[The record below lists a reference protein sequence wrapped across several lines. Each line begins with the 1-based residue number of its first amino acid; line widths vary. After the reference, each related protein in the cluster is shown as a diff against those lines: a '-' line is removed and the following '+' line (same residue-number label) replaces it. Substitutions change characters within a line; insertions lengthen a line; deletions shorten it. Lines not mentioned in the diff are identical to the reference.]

1 MKQLTK
7 ESSQEELRAYFALV
21 LDYAKT
27 QDEFPVDL
35 DDVWPIAYE
44 RKDHAVRDLKK
55 EKLFISGLD
64 FTTQKTR
71 EVIRQMAEN
80 SPAEKQ
86 TIFRQMAGNKS
97 EDEFIFPKIGEN
109 KPEEETEER
118 IETRGRKEEKYYL
131 TTQCFEFFIARK
143 VRPVFNVYH
152 KCLHAMDRRDENFLW
167 AAVAPTSFTLTNQT
181 PANEIAE
188 FIHDMYKLESGGDKF
203 PIYLL
208 EVFAIAY
215 PTLLAAV
222 ESLKDLREGF
232 DYTYVKEGDKQGYY
246 LSIEGFN
253 WLIANKAQVVT
264 NAYKIAIER
273 GWYPEKPRFMML
285 SEEFKPAKMSRRL
298 KSILGVKGTKAERV
312 QSLQNHILSLQGDAE
327 SNEELSMLADLLQRT
342 IGYSNFLGE
351 QPMNVE

>member
-35 DDVWPIAYE
+35 DDVWPLVYSM
-44 RKDHAVRDLKK
+44 KQHAVAALRESDVFFEGEDFVS
-55 EKLFISGLD
+55 EKSKTIS
-64 FTTQKTR
+64 TENR
-71 EVIRQMAEN
+71 E
-80 SPAEKQ
+80 
-86 TIFRQMAGNKS
+86 NKS
-97 EDEFIFPKIGEN
+97 ECSSEGKV
-109 KPEEETEER
+109 
-118 IETRGRKEEKYYL
+118 ETRGRKEEKYFL
-131 TTQCFEFFIARK
+131 TTSTFEFFIARR
-143 VRPVFNVYH
+143 VRPVFEVYRR
-152 KCLHAMDRRDENFLW
+152 CLHAMARRDADFLW
-167 AAVAPTSFTLTNQT
+167 AAIDPTFYTLTRET
-181 PANEIAE
+181 SATEIAE
-188 FIHDMYKLESGGDKF
+188 FIRDMHNEEERGEQF
-203 PIYLL
+203 PIALL
-208 EVFAIAY
+208 EVFAIAF
-215 PTLLAAV
+215 PNLQSAIDSLAHY
-222 ESLKDLREGF
+222 REGF
-232 DYTYVKEGDKQGYY
+232 DYIRKEKGGYY

-285 SEEFKPAKMSRRL
+285 AKEFKPAKMSRRL

>member
-35 DDVWPIAYE
+35 DDVWPLVYSM
-44 RKDHAVRDLKK
+44 KQHAVAALRESDVFFEGEDFVS
-55 EKLFISGLD
+55 EKSKAI
-64 FTTQKTR
+64 FTENR
-71 EVIRQMAEN
+71 E
-80 SPAEKQ
+80 
-86 TIFRQMAGNKS
+86 NKS
-97 EDEFIFPKIGEN
+97 ECSSDEKV
-109 KPEEETEER
+109 
-118 IETRGRKEEKYYL
+118 ETRGRKEEKYYL
-131 TTQCFEFFIARK
+131 TTSTFEFFIARK
-143 VRPVFNVYH
+143 VRPVFDVYR
-152 KCLHAMDRRDENFLW
+152 KCLHAMNRRDENFLW

-188 FIHDMYKLESGGDKF
+188 FIHDMYKLESDGDKY

-215 PTLLAAV
+215 PTLLAAI
-222 ESLKDLREGF
+222 EALKDLREGF
-232 DYTYVKEGDKQGYY
+232 DYTYIKEGDRQGYY

-253 WLIANKAQVVT
+253 WLIANKAQIVT

-285 SEEFKPAKMSRRL
+285 AKEFKPAKMSRRL

>member
-35 DDVWPIAYE
+35 DDVWPLVYSM
-44 RKDHAVRDLKK
+44 KQHAVAALRESDVFFEGEDFVS
-55 EKLFISGLD
+55 EKNKAI
-64 FTTQKTR
+64 FTENR
-71 EVIRQMAEN
+71 E
-80 SPAEKQ
+80 
-86 TIFRQMAGNKS
+86 NKS
-97 EDEFIFPKIGEN
+97 ECSSEGKV
-109 KPEEETEER
+109 
-118 IETRGRKEEKYYL
+118 ETRGRKEEKYYL
-131 TTQCFEFFIARK
+131 TTSTFEFFIARK
-143 VRPVFNVYH
+143 VRSVFEVYR
-152 KCLHAMDRRDENFLW
+152 KCLHATARRDVDFLW
-167 AAVAPTSFTLTNQT
+167 AAIDPTFYTLTRDT
-181 PANEIAE
+181 SATEIAE
-188 FIHDMYKLESGGDKF
+188 FIRDMRIEEERGEKF
-203 PIYLL
+203 PIALL
-208 EVFAIAY
+208 EVFAIAF
-215 PTLLAAV
+215 PNLQSAIDSLANY
-222 ESLKDLREGF
+222 REDF
-232 DYTYVKEGDKQGYY
+232 DFIRKEKGGYY

-285 SEEFKPAKMSRRL
+285 AKEFKPAKMSRRL
-298 KSILGVKGTKAERV
+298 KSILGVKGTKAERA

-327 SNEELSMLADLLQRT
+327 SNEELSMLTDLLQRT

>member
-35 DDVWPIAYE
+35 DDVWPIAYD
-44 RKDHAVRDLKK
+44 RKDNAVKAIKK
-55 EKLFISGLD
+55 SEWFVEGED
-64 FTTQKTR
+64 YVTEKTR
-71 EVIRQMAEN
+71 EVFRQMAEN
-80 SPAEKQ
+80 SPAEK
-86 TIFRQMAGNKS
+86 
-97 EDEFIFPKIGEN
+97 P
-109 KPEEETEER
+109 TEEKDLG
-118 IETRGRKEEKYYL
+118 GRPEEKYYL
-131 TTQCFEFFIARK
+131 TTSTFEFFIARR
-143 VRPVFNVYH
+143 VRPVFNVYR
-152 KCLHAMDRRDENFLW
+152 KCLHAMARRDENFLW

-253 WLIANKAQVVT
+253 WLIANKAQIVT
-264 NAYKIAIER
+264 NAYKIALER

-298 KSILGVKGTKAERV
+298 KSILGVKGTKAERA

>member
-7 ESSQEELRAYFALV
+7 ESSQEELRAYFARV
-21 LDYAKT
+21 VDYAKT

-35 DDVWPIAYE
+35 DDVWPIAYD
-44 RKDHAVRDLKK
+44 RKDNAVKAIKK
-55 EKLFISGLD
+55 SEWFVEGED
-64 FTTQKTR
+64 YVTEKTR
-71 EVIRQMAEN
+71 EVFRQMAEN
-80 SPAEKQ
+80 SPAEK
-86 TIFRQMAGNKS
+86 
-97 EDEFIFPKIGEN
+97 P
-109 KPEEETEER
+109 TEEKDLG
-118 IETRGRKEEKYYL
+118 GRPEEKYYL
-131 TTQCFEFFIARK
+131 TTSTFEFFIARR
-143 VRPVFNVYH
+143 VRPVFNVYR

-253 WLIANKAQVVT
+253 WLIANKAQIVT

-273 GWYPEKPRFMML
+273 GWYPEKPRFIML

-298 KSILGVKGTKAERV
+298 KSLLGVKGTKAERV

-327 SNEELSMLADLLQRT
+327 SNEELSMLTDLLQRT
-342 IGYSNFLGE
+342 IGYRNFLGE
-351 QPMNVE
+351 QPMNGE

>member
-35 DDVWPIAYE
+35 DDVWPIAYD
-44 RKDHAVRDLKK
+44 RKDNAVKAIKK
-55 EKLFISGLD
+55 SEWFVEGED
-64 FTTQKTR
+64 YVTEKTR
-71 EVIRQMAEN
+71 EVFRQMAEN
-80 SPAEKQ
+80 SPAEK
-86 TIFRQMAGNKS
+86 
-97 EDEFIFPKIGEN
+97 P
-109 KPEEETEER
+109 TEEKDLG
-118 IETRGRKEEKYYL
+118 GRPEEKYYL
-131 TTQCFEFFIARK
+131 TTSTFEFFIARR
-143 VRPVFNVYH
+143 VRPVFNVYR

-215 PTLLAAV
+215 PTLLAAI
-222 ESLKDLREGF
+222 EALKDLREGF
-232 DYTYVKEGDKQGYY
+232 DYTYIKEGDRQGYY

-327 SNEELSMLADLLQRT
+327 SNEELSMLTDLLQRT

>member
-7 ESSQEELRAYFALV
+7 ESSQEELRSYFALV

-35 DDVWPIAYE
+35 DDVWPLVYSM
-44 RKDHAVRDLKK
+44 KQHAVAALRESDVFFEGEDFVS
-55 EKLFISGLD
+55 EKSKTIS
-64 FTTQKTR
+64 TENR
-71 EVIRQMAEN
+71 E
-80 SPAEKQ
+80 
-86 TIFRQMAGNKS
+86 NKS
-97 EDEFIFPKIGEN
+97 ECSSEGKV
-109 KPEEETEER
+109 
-118 IETRGRKEEKYYL
+118 ETRGRKEEKYFL
-131 TTQCFEFFIARK
+131 TTSTFEFFIARR
-143 VRPVFNVYH
+143 VRPVFEVYRR
-152 KCLHAMDRRDENFLW
+152 CLHAMARRDADFLW
-167 AAVAPTSFTLTNQT
+167 AAIDPTFYTLTRET
-181 PANEIAE
+181 SATEIAE
-188 FIHDMYKLESGGDKF
+188 FIRDMHNEEERGEQF
-203 PIYLL
+203 PIALL
-208 EVFAIAY
+208 EVFAIAF
-215 PTLLAAV
+215 PNLQSAIDSLAHY
-222 ESLKDLREGF
+222 REGF
-232 DYTYVKEGDKQGYY
+232 DYIRKEKGGYY

-285 SEEFKPAKMSRRL
+285 AKEFKPAKMSRRL

>member
-1 MKQLTK
+1 M
-7 ESSQEELRAYFALV
+7 EGE
-21 LDYAKT
+21 DYVT
-27 QDEFPVDL
+27 E
-35 DDVWPIAYE
+35 
-44 RKDHAVRDLKK
+44 
-55 EKLFISGLD
+55 
-64 FTTQKTR
+64 KTR
-71 EVIRQMAEN
+71 EVFRQMAEN
-80 SPAEKQ
+80 SPAEK
-86 TIFRQMAGNKS
+86 
-97 EDEFIFPKIGEN
+97 P
-109 KPEEETEER
+109 TEEKDLG
-118 IETRGRKEEKYYL
+118 GRPEEKYYL
-131 TTQCFEFFIARK
+131 TTSTFEFFIARR
-143 VRPVFNVYH
+143 VRPVFNVYR

-273 GWYPEKPRFMML
+273 GWYPEKPRFIML

-298 KSILGVKGTKAERV
+298 KSILGVKGTKAERA

-327 SNEELSMLADLLQRT
+327 SNEELSMLTDLLQRT

>member
-1 MKQLTK
+1 MKQLSK
-7 ESSQEELRAYFALV
+7 NSSPEELRAYFALV

-35 DDVWPIAYE
+35 DDVWPIAYD
-44 RKDHAVRDLKK
+44 RKDNAVKAIKK
-55 EKLFISGLD
+55 SEWFVEGED
-64 FTTQKTR
+64 YVTEKTR
-71 EVIRQMAEN
+71 EVFRQMAEN
-80 SPAEKQ
+80 SPAEK
-86 TIFRQMAGNKS
+86 
-97 EDEFIFPKIGEN
+97 P
-109 KPEEETEER
+109 TEEKDLG
-118 IETRGRKEEKYYL
+118 GRPEEKYYL
-131 TTQCFEFFIARK
+131 STSTFEFFIARR
-143 VRPVFNVYH
+143 VRPVFDVYR
-152 KCLHAMDRRDENFLW
+152 KCLHAMNRRDENFLW

-188 FIHDMYKLESGGDKF
+188 FIHDMYKLESDGDKF

-298 KSILGVKGTKAERV
+298 KSILGVKGTKAERA

>member
-35 DDVWPIAYE
+35 DDVWPIAYD
-44 RKDHAVRDLKK
+44 RKDNAVKAIKK
-55 EKLFISGLD
+55 SEWFVEGED
-64 FTTQKTR
+64 YVTEKTR
-71 EVIRQMAEN
+71 EVFRQMAEN
-80 SPAEKQ
+80 LSKSEEEVFNKNVKKQ
-86 TIFRQMAGNKS
+86 TIFRQMA
-97 EDEFIFPKIGEN
+97 EN
-109 KPEEETEER
+109 KVESNNEDKV
-118 IETRGRKEEKYYL
+118 ETRGRKEEKYYL
-131 TTQCFEFFIARK
+131 TTSTFEFFIARR
-143 VRPVFNVYH
+143 VRPVFNVYR
-152 KCLHAMDRRDENFLW
+152 KCLHAMARRDENFLW

>member
-1 MKQLTK
+1 
-7 ESSQEELRAYFALV
+7 
-21 LDYAKT
+21 
-27 QDEFPVDL
+27 
-35 DDVWPIAYE
+35 
-44 RKDHAVRDLKK
+44 
-55 EKLFISGLD
+55 
-64 FTTQKTR
+64 
-71 EVIRQMAEN
+71 
-80 SPAEKQ
+80 
-86 TIFRQMAGNKS
+86 
-97 EDEFIFPKIGEN
+97 
-109 KPEEETEER
+109 
-118 IETRGRKEEKYYL
+118 
-131 TTQCFEFFIARK
+131 
-143 VRPVFNVYH
+143 
-152 KCLHAMDRRDENFLW
+152 MDRRDENFLW

-273 GWYPEKPRFMML
+273 GWYPEKPRFIML

-327 SNEELSMLADLLQRT
+327 SNEELSMLTDLLQRT

>member
-35 DDVWPIAYE
+35 DDVWPIAYD
-44 RKDHAVRDLKK
+44 RKGSAVKAIKK
-55 EKLFISGLD
+55 SEWFVEGEDYVTEK
-64 FTTQKTR
+64 TN
-71 EVIRQMAEN
+71 EVFRQMAKN
-80 SPAEKQ
+80 SPAEK
-86 TIFRQMAGNKS
+86 
-97 EDEFIFPKIGEN
+97 P
-109 KPEEETEER
+109 TEEKDLG
-118 IETRGRKEEKYYL
+118 GRPEEKYYL
-131 TTQCFEFFIARK
+131 TTSTFEFFIARR
-143 VRPVFNVYH
+143 VRSVFNVYR
-152 KCLHAMDRRDENFLW
+152 KCLHAMARRDENFLW

-215 PTLLAAV
+215 PTLLAAI
-222 ESLKDLREGF
+222 EALKDLREGF
-232 DYTYVKEGDKQGYY
+232 DYTYIKEGDRQGYY

-273 GWYPEKPRFMML
+273 GWYSEKPRFMML

-351 QPMNVE
+351 QTMNVE